1 MAASAWL
8 IHDAIKEYWGNKV
21 ADMDTDT
28 FNCSL
33 STTANATA
41 HTAASNARTD
51 VTNQVAN
58 GSGYTT
64 GGVALTGV
72 VWSRSSGTVTWDSN
86 DPSWTASGGTI
97 TARYA
102 YITDETV
109 AAPVADPIV
118 VSSDLDAASISVT
131 TGNTLTI
138 QMNASGIFTLA

>member
-28 FNCSL
+28 FKMAL

-41 HTAASNARTD
+41 HTAASNPKSD
-51 VTNQVAN
+51 VTNEVAN

-64 GGVALTGV
+64 GGVSLTGV
-72 VWSRSSGTVTWDSN
+72 SWARSSGTVTWDVG
-86 DPSWTASGGTI
+86 DPVWTASGGTI

-102 YITDETV
+102 YIYDDTV
-109 AAPVADPIV
+109 ASPVIDPIV

-138 QMNASGIFTLA
+138 QINASGVFTLA